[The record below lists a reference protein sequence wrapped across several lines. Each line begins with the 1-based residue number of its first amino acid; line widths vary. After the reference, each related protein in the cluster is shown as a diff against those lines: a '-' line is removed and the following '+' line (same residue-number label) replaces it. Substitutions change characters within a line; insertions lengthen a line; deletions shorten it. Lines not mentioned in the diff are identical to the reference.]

1 MPQTWDRQPE
11 RSMDEQPVRAAGLG
25 GQAATPSARF
35 EIGLGS
41 AGVTVATRSRSARAA
56 EIQDR
61 LCRALSVVVALVG
74 IVACAPLLLLIA
86 LLVRLTSPG
95 PVLYTQVRVGVNR
108 RRPGSPTNTGRR
120 RFDHGGKLFRIYK
133 FRTMYVGSDRGAERW
148 ATPDDPRV
156 TPLGRWLRRTRL
168 DELPQ
173 LFNVLRG
180 DMNIVGPR
188 PEQPGIFN
196 LLRERIDRYGE
207 RQRVLPGMTGLAQI
221 SQDYDATIDDVR
233 RKLQYDLA
241 YIERRTVLED
251 LRIMVKT
258 IPVVF
263 LRRGGW

>member
-1 MPQTWDRQPE
+1 M
-11 RSMDEQPVRAAGLG
+11 
-25 GQAATPSARF
+25 
-35 EIGLGS
+35 
-41 AGVTVATRSRSARAA
+41 
-56 EIQDR
+56 
-61 LCRALSVVVALVG
+61 
-74 IVACAPLLLLIA
+74 
-86 LLVRLTSPG
+86 
-95 PVLYTQVRVGVNR
+95 
-108 RRPGSPTNTGRR
+108 
-120 RFDHGGKLFRIYK
+120 
-133 FRTMYVGSDRGAERW
+133 
-148 ATPDDPRV
+148 

-251 LRIMVKT
+251 LWIMVKT

-263 LRRGGW
+263 RRRGGW